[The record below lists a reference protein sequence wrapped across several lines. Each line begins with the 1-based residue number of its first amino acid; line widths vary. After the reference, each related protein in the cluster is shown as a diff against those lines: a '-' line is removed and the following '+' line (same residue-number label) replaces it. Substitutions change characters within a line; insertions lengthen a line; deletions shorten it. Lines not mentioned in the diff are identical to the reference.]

1 MQQQANGIMG
11 AAPNTKG
18 NSADASLGGM
28 AKAVDTKVEAY
39 RNNPQALEKRLAGN
53 QQLLDLL
60 ALQKVKSE
68 KESAANQLLLSEQQ
82 NPNTILEQREQE
94 VLAMNKDEMAK
105 QTAGI
110 LGQRQKQQ
118 QKNMQRT
125 AKGAPQGA
133 PIGAPEQPAMM
144 AARGGLMPLPRPN
157 MQRMAQ
163 GGIIG
168 YDAGGLVTDELLAK
182 IGITRE
188 EYDALPQ
195 AVKDGFVADA
205 QKEANKSEQRAGMA
219 EKLGQPAKNIEQMVE
234 GVASIGA
241 EAREKRRTDF
251 ADYKR
256 AEALK
261 TLGGQAPK
269 AAIPAPDPKTTIPD
283 PNAAA
288 GVTGAAAGVTGAAAG
303 VTSPPAVKKITPEPT
318 LAEQARGIITQG
330 KGDLDTN
337 IAAARATTP
346 VTDSMKASGL
356 QAELEK
362 RRDTTGIPAAQKAA
376 MAASDKNLGRS
387 AKRDEIN
394 ALVEEERGYTK
405 SQLDPEKLR
414 KERLMANLIGGGQR
428 GLLGV
433 AMGGQQADAQAAK
446 FENSQRGKVVKMIQD
461 RQKNDIDVAKIGEAN
476 ARNVYSTLHAKSDA
490 AMNALVS
497 ANQADIEAADRRA
510 SEFIARYGQDIDN
523 KFKALDA
530 QYKDKILEATKLSDQ
545 GAQLNALLKIHSD
558 MEIALNEALAL
569 DPLYREGMEIAQ
581 DIESGD
587 DKNDLNTEDMAS
599 LLYYESIQDKAKS
612 RSASRNKV
620 MESIES
626 IAGVKNDPK
635 SGIYGGI

>member
-11 AAPNTKG
+11 AAPNTRG

-28 AKAVDTKVEAY
+28 AQAVDTKVEAY

-82 NPNTILEQREQE
+82 NPNTILEQREKE
-94 VLAMNKDEMAK
+94 VLAMNKNEVAK

-133 PIGAPEQPAMM
+133 PMGAPEQPTMM
-144 AARGGLMPLPRPN
+144 AASGGLMPLPRPN

-188 EYDALPQ
+188 QYDALPQ
-195 AVKDGFVADA
+195 AVKDGYVADA
-205 QKEANKSEQRAGMA
+205 QKEANKSEQQAAMR
-219 EKLGQPAKNIEQMVE
+219 EKLARPGENIGQMVE

-241 EAREKRRTDF
+241 EAREKRRTDY
-251 ADYKR
+251 AAYER
-256 AEALK
+256 AQALK
-261 TLGGQAPK
+261 TLGGQAPE

-283 PNAAA
+283 PNTTAVA
-288 GVTGAAAGVTGAAAG
+288 VTPPPVVA
-303 VTSPPAVKKITPEPT
+303 PPAAVEPT
-318 LAEQARGIITQG
+318 LAEQTRTAGTQG
-330 KGDLDTN
+330 LPTLEEN
-337 IAAARATTP
+337 IATAKSSTRM
-346 VTDSMKASGL
+346 TDSMKASGL

-362 RRDTTGIPAAQKAA
+362 RLDTTGIPAAQKAA
-376 MAASDKNLGRS
+376 MAASDKNLGRVE
-387 AKRDEIN
+387 KRDEIN

-490 AMNALVS
+490 AMRAMVDVS
-497 ANQADIEAADRRA
+497 QADLEAADRA
-510 SEFIARYGQDIDN
+510 AAEFIARYDQEIN
-523 KFKALDA
+523 VKFKEIDA
-530 QYKDKILEATKLSDQ
+530 KYKDKILEAQNIADQ
-545 GAQLNALLKIHSD
+545 GKRLATLLTLYTEIQKSISEGLAYDTRYSSGAETAAKIQAD
-558 MEIALNEALAL
+558 PNYKFDDPEEKDDLA
-569 DPLYREGMEIAQ
+569 
-581 DIESGD
+581 
-587 DKNDLNTEDMAS
+587 
-599 LLYYESIQDKAKS
+599 YYEGILARSTETQKSFDIVQKAIK
-612 RSASRNKV
+612 
-620 MESIES
+620 EI
-626 IAGVKNDPK
+626 
-635 SGIYGGI
+635 SGIDTTKANFNDV

>member
-11 AAPNTKG
+11 AAPNTRG

-28 AKAVDTKVEAY
+28 AQAVDTKVEAY

-288 GVTGAAAGVTGAAAG
+288 GVTGVAGVTGAAG

-362 RRDTTGIPAAQKAA
+362 RLDTTGIPAAQKAA

-490 AMNALVS
+490 AMRAMVDVS
-497 ANQADIEAADRRA
+497 QADLEAADRA
-510 SEFIARYGQDIDN
+510 AAEFIARYDQEIN
-523 KFKALDA
+523 VKFKEIDA
-530 QYKDKILEATKLSDQ
+530 KYKDKILEAQNIADQ
-545 GAQLNALLKIHSD
+545 GKRLATLLTLYTEIQKSISEGLAYDTRYSSGAETAAKIQAD
-558 MEIALNEALAL
+558 PNYKFDDPEEKDDLA
-569 DPLYREGMEIAQ
+569 
-581 DIESGD
+581 
-587 DKNDLNTEDMAS
+587 
-599 LLYYESIQDKAKS
+599 YYEGILARSTETQKSFDIVQKAIK
-612 RSASRNKV
+612 
-620 MESIES
+620 EI
-626 IAGVKNDPK
+626 
-635 SGIYGGI
+635 SGIDTTKANFNDV

>member
-11 AAPNTKG
+11 AAPNTRG

-28 AKAVDTKVEAY
+28 AQAVDTKVEAY

-490 AMNALVS
+490 AMRAMVDVS
-497 ANQADIEAADRRA
+497 QADLEAADRA
-510 SEFIARYGQDIDN
+510 AAEFIARYDQEIN
-523 KFKALDA
+523 VKFKEIDA
-530 QYKDKILEATKLSDQ
+530 KYKDKILEAQNIADQ
-545 GAQLNALLKIHSD
+545 GKRLATLLTLYTEIQKSISEGLAYDTRYSSGAETAAKIQAD
-558 MEIALNEALAL
+558 PNYKFDDPEEKDDLA
-569 DPLYREGMEIAQ
+569 
-581 DIESGD
+581 
-587 DKNDLNTEDMAS
+587 
-599 LLYYESIQDKAKS
+599 YYEGILARSTETQKSFDIVQKAIKKIS
-612 RSASRNKV
+612 GIDTTSASF
-620 MESIES
+620 
-626 IAGVKNDPK
+626 NDD
-635 SGIYGGI
+635 

>member
-11 AAPNTKG
+11 AAPNTRG

-28 AKAVDTKVEAY
+28 AQAVDTKVEAY

-94 VLAMNKDEMAK
+94 VLAMNKNEVAK

-133 PIGAPEQPAMM
+133 PMGAPEQPTMM
-144 AARGGLMPLPRPN
+144 AASGGLMPLPRPN

-188 EYDALPQ
+188 QYDALPQ
-195 AVKDGFVADA
+195 AVKDGYVADA
-205 QKEANKSEQRAGMA
+205 QKEANKSEQQAAMR
-219 EKLGQPAKNIEQMVE
+219 EKLARPGENIGQMFSSMGKGLSTLASGATGSLPNAPSDDDAK
-234 GVASIGA
+234 A
-241 EAREKRRTDF
+241 
-251 ADYKR
+251 
-256 AEALK
+256 
-261 TLGGQAPK
+261 
-269 AAIPAPDPKTTIPD
+269 TIPD
-283 PNAAA
+283 PNAA
-288 GVTGAAAGVTGAAAG
+288 GAAGAAGAG
-303 VTSPPAVKKITPEPT
+303 AAGAGGASVVTPSVKKITPEPT
-318 LAEQARGIITQG
+318 LAEQARTAGTQG
-330 KGDLDTN
+330 LATLEGN
-337 IAAARATTP
+337 IAEAKNSTRMTDAMNTSGAMDELKKRA
-346 VTDSMKASGL
+346 
-356 QAELEK
+356 
-362 RRDTTGIPAAQKAA
+362 DTTGIPAAQKAA

-490 AMNALVS
+490 AMRAMVDVS
-497 ANQADIEAADRRA
+497 QADLEAADRA
-510 SEFIARYGQDIDN
+510 AAEFITRYGQEINAKFKEIDN
-523 KFKALDA
+523 K
-530 QYKDKILEATKLSDQ
+530 YKDKVLEAQNISDQ
-545 GAQLNALLKIHSD
+545 GNRLATLLTLYTEIQESISEGLN
-558 MEIALNEALAL
+558 L
-569 DPLYREGMEIAQ
+569 DPRYTNGAGVAAKIQADPSYEF
-581 DIESGD
+581 D
-587 DKNDLNTEDMAS
+587 DEEEKRDHR
-599 LLYYESIQDKAKS
+599 YYESVLS
-612 RSASRNKV
+612 RSTETQNSFDIVQKAIRK
-620 MESIES
+620 I
-626 IAGVKNDPK
+626 
-635 SGIYGGI
+635 SGIDTTSANFNDD